1 MPSLPRW
8 RWSHALLASPGPI
21 QPRGAALAL
30 RTAPAQSFGGLPGSK
45 VLYRSQSQ
53 GRVMVRA
60 LVGEPYGGAGWRCL
74 VSSPPVLVQ
83 PCCQQHTPP
92 TSKRRQATPRIDAPL
107 TPFAPLRS
115 LLRSHLTPIGAVRLS
130 THLSITFFDPV
141 AACACFRE
149 RCKLLKACVLWK
161 ELFSAHGNTF
171 VDTQRAAITRRSS
184 VSGAPQ
190 KHPKARELG
199 SSLK

>member
-1 MPSLPRW
+1 MV
-8 RWSHALLASPGPI
+8 ACVASPGPAMWCRSSS
-21 QPRGAALAL
+21 PHSSRSKLW
-30 RTAPAQSFGGLPGSK
+30 RTSWLKGTVPLSKSRQSHG
-45 VLYRSQSQ
+45 
-53 GRVMVRA
+53 VRA
-60 LVGEPYGGAGWRCL
+60 LVGKSYGGAGWRCL
-74 VSSPPVLVQ
+74 VSSPPVLAQ